1 MSQNLKKKVSA
12 SFSWQR
18 LFCFPF
24 MNDKVAPSILP
35 KISDARIL
43 IIEDEPVSLKL
54 LSRYISDIAGNKK
67 DNRAT
72 WESTHINSTDNGE
85 VALSMFASAQNDHPP
100 FDILFIDNTLTR
112 TLKGFEVAVE
122 LRKRGYNGPIAMV
135 TSADPDEFAWSEKN
149 DTSIYGLKLTE
160 VIQDG
165 SLWKLETISPDRYGS
180 KITKLAHEAYLVPK
194 PAAKDSLATII
205 KAHFIVPE
213 AKKTIFPTVPP
224 NILFLH
230 SLKPSWTHESLAT
243 DPDWH
248 FQTHLSMIVRDLETR
263 FPTEDVPSSA
273 IPTVTFGNISPDAS
287 QQHIYASAM
296 TQLQNAAETANTDTR
311 WARNCLAIA
320 RAALTQLRQ
329 FSTLTEKID
338 NK

>member
-1 MSQNLKKKVSA
+1 MSQNFKKKVSA

-18 LFCFPF
+18 LFCFPC
-24 MNDKVAPSILP
+24 MDAKVAPSILP

-43 IIEDEPVSLKL
+43 IIEDEHVCLKL

-67 DNRAT
+67 DTRAT

-85 VALSMFASAQNDHPP
+85 VALSMFASAQNDHLP
-100 FDILFIDNTLTR
+100 FDIVFIDNTLTR

-135 TSADPDEFAWSEKN
+135 TSANPDEFAWSEKN
-149 DTSIYGLKLTE
+149 DTPI
-160 VIQDG
+160 
-165 SLWKLETISPDRYGS
+165 
-180 KITKLAHEAYLVPK
+180 
-194 PAAKDSLATII
+194 
-205 KAHFIVPE
+205 
-213 AKKTIFPTVPP
+213 
-224 NILFLH
+224 
-230 SLKPSWTHESLAT
+230 KPSGTDESLAA
-243 DPDWH
+243 DPAWY